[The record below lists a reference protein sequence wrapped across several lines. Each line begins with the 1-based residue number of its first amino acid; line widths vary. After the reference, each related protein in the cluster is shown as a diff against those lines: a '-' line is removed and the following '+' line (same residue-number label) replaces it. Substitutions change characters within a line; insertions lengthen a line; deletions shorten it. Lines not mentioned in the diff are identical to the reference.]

1 MCEQPE
7 TDMVSGFFHGLAAT
21 GRVQAAFHFATLP
34 FAGRLMKPFRI
45 NINTLQDKWNK
56 TE

>member
-1 MCEQPE
+1 MQKTIVPCLIFVPC
-7 TDMVSGFFHGLAAT
+7 FI
-21 GRVQAAFHFATLP
+21 AFMLRILGSSIHIKL
-34 FAGRLMKPFRI
+34 KPFRI